1 MIPPDAHAGDA
12 PRRWRQSSRSRSPT
26 PWRRFS
32 VACTALR
39 PSGAIVCLASA
50 QAGDAGEP
58 DARRSHPRASS
69 THPPPLTCTDSKRI
83 WPEHSHRPLYGSRHG
98 RGASARP
105 CFLSRRLHH
114 QSVGVLASRAAF
126 PRTALAFAIPGERHC
141 RFCLKAAVGA
151 GASSTAASRPRKQR
165 ATAAG
170 EAPRLLLPSESGDLD
185 LHFHCSS
192 GASVCRPTFEG
203 LAAGRKQKR
212 DTSAPTGATAGLL
225 RGVRVDGDGSADC
238 RRLRSSVP
246 SRPESGLKQLV

>member
-126 PRTALAFAIPGERHC
+126 PRPALAFAIPGERHC
-141 RFCLKAAVGA
+141 RFCLIATVDARVRRSIVVLSRFVHCDSGR
-151 GASSTAASRPRKQR
+151 GQDSSIHAE
-165 ATAAG
+165 ATAIASATG
-170 EAPRLLLPSESGDLD
+170 GLFARAQHAHGSRTMALPLPLIACASASAALVSG
-185 LHFHCSS
+185 
-192 GASVCRPTFEG
+192 
-203 LAAGRKQKR
+203 
-212 DTSAPTGATAGLL
+212 
-225 RGVRVDGDGSADC
+225 
-238 RRLRSSVP
+238 
-246 SRPESGLKQLV
+246 